1 MNSNRVKSC
10 LGRHS
15 RRHAHA
21 CMGMM
26 ALGLMLLLGCE
37 QPSPPQKP
45 AVNAPPAP
53 VPVVIV
59 QKKAEVGVGEK
70 GRDYGQGIVATP
82 AATLFAAKE
91 RLVFEVQIPQ
101 AMQLFKATEN
111 RVPVNFGPVIR
122 HNTKVRIAWRFTS
135 NANRHH

>member
-1 MNSNRVKSC
+1 
-10 LGRHS
+10 
-15 RRHAHA
+15 
-21 CMGMM
+21 MGMM

-111 RVPVNFGPVIR
+111 RAPKDNDEFMR
-122 HNTKVRIAWRFTS
+122 RIIKENNIKLPDLPEGDRYMYDPKTEQLMVES
-135 NANRHH
+135 PKRE